1 MLELKVLSIV
11 YLVALCHGG
20 VSVAAE
26 AEHNEV
32 LTFINFSDRPID
44 ISWVSPE
51 DQTRHPT
58 MTAKPY
64 QTYTTNTYVGHVF
77 AYEWLDGTDFLYQ
90 VSPPNKNNHN
100 NASIHAVHI
109 LGDNRQRW
117 EDGRRDLTTNKKEAT
132 TAAATEA
139 AGHEQARHVV
149 CGTTKGDIRIVVQP
163 FWSPRGAARFLELL
177 DRNVRYFDG
186 CALNRNVLNFLVQFG
201 IGANYEQR
209 SHYRSETIVDDPQ
222 WEPPIPFQAGY
233 LSYAG
238 SGKNSRS
245 TEMFIAR
252 PDTAPSQL
260 QYFGTNAWE
269 TPFGYVE
276 EESVPVVSAWYSYGD
291 MAPDYGNGPNPQKI
305 YKKDGY
311 DTYLKNEFPKMDYIT
326 GCVIIPNDYD
336 YDKKEENGKQP
347 SYEELAARI
356 FVDEDE
362 EEL

>member
-77 AYEWLDGTDFLYQ
+77 AYDWLDGTDFLYQ
-90 VSPPNKNNHN
+90 VSPPQVVPDLTTNPNKNTN
-100 NASIHAVHI
+100 NNDSIHAVHI

-117 EDGRRDLTTNKKEAT
+117 EDGRQDLTTNKKG
-132 TAAATEA
+132 AAAAAAVTEA
-139 AGHEQARHVV
+139 AGHEHDEQARHVV

-177 DRNVRYFDG
+177 ERNVRYFDG
-186 CALNRNVLNFLVQFG
+186 WYVLSFVWFFLSV
-201 IGANYEQR
+201 R
-209 SHYRSETIVDDPQ
+209 SYICLTV
-222 WEPPIPFQAGY
+222 Y
-233 LSYAG
+233 LIDLFCLYIIS
-238 SGKNSRS
+238 
-245 TEMFIAR
+245 
-252 PDTAPSQL
+252 
-260 QYFGTNAWE
+260 NA
-269 TPFGYVE
+269 
-276 EESVPVVSAWYSYGD
+276 
-291 MAPDYGNGPNPQKI
+291 
-305 YKKDGY
+305 
-311 DTYLKNEFPKMDYIT
+311 
-326 GCVIIPNDYD
+326 
-336 YDKKEENGKQP
+336 
-347 SYEELAARI
+347 
-356 FVDEDE
+356 
-362 EEL
+362 